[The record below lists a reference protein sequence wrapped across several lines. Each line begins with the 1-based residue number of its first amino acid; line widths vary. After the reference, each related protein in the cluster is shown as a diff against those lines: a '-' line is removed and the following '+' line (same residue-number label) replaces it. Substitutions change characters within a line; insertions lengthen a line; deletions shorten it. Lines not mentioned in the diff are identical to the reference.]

1 VSRVELNEVVLRD
14 GLQNESAHLSTDDK
28 IALADA
34 LSPLG
39 FARLEV
45 SSFTSPKAIPAL
57 ADAAEVLARIARPAG
72 TAVTALVPNRRGAER
87 ALGADLDE
95 MNLVLSASET
105 HNLVNLAM
113 TRRRSI
119 AALGEVI
126 ALAREAKVPVNV
138 SISCCFGCP
147 MEGKVASR
155 DVLGLI
161 EALALPGVIGVSIC
175 DTTGVAFPSQVR
187 ALCREVSDAFPN
199 LARTVH
205 LHDTRG
211 LALPNLLAALEAGV
225 TRFDS
230 ALGGLGGCPYAPGA
244 SGNVATEDVV
254 HLLRHEGVE
263 CGVALDPLLALIPRL
278 EALVGHR
285 LASSVGYA
293 GDRSR
298 RYEPPEGFEAIRERA
313 LRRDAALDTAD
324 LPCTTDP

>member
-1 VSRVELNEVVLRD
+1 MNRVELNEVVLRD
-14 GLQNESAHLSTDDK
+14 GLQNEATHLATDDK

-57 ADAAEVLARIARPAG
+57 ADADEVLARIARPDG
-72 TAVTALVPNRRGAER
+72 VRMSALVPNRRGAER
-87 ALGADLDE
+87 ALGANLDE

-105 HNLVNLAM
+105 HNLANLAM
-113 TRRRSI
+113 TRRASV
-119 AALGEVI
+119 AVLGEVI
-126 ALAREAKVPVNV
+126 ALAREADVPVNV

-147 MEGKVASR
+147 MEGEVASAE
-155 DVLGLI
+155 VLRLI

-187 ALCREVSDAFPN
+187 ALCREVADAFPDIPQ
-199 LARTVH
+199 TVH
-205 LHDTRG
+205 LHDTRA
-211 LALPNLLAALEAGV
+211 LALPNLLAAIDAGAR
-225 TRFDS
+225 RFDS

-254 HLLRHEGVE
+254 HLLRHEGIE
-263 CGVALDPLLALIPRL
+263 CGVELEPLLALTPRL
-278 EALVGHR
+278 EALIGHA
-285 LASSVGYA
+285 LASRVAHA

-298 RYEPPEGFEAIRERA
+298 RYAPPEGFEAIRERA
-313 LRRDAALDTAD
+313 LEREAARV
-324 LPCTTDP
+324 